1 MHVDCTLVFC
11 ILKYICM
18 KLPEVLSKLSK
29 KNVLRLYCSVEVI
42 PDFVKFN
49 LKGIKLNV
57 CEGYILIVKNE

>member
-1 MHVDCTLVFC
+1 
-11 ILKYICM
+11 M